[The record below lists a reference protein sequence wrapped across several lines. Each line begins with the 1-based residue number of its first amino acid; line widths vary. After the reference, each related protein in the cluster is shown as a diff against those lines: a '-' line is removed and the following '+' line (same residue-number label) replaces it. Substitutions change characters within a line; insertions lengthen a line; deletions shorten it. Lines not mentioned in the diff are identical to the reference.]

1 MTLWI
6 TIVNNVLNKNSTVLR
21 YYEWKQL
28 RHKPTAYLFFS
39 ACSLSEKQHSNMR
52 GEWSV
57 TLSQFMLILGQIGYF
72 GTKNEQGLKLEE
84 INVIDWIL
92 K

>member
-1 MTLWI
+1 M
-6 TIVNNVLNKNSTVLR
+6 
-21 YYEWKQL
+21 
-28 RHKPTAYLFFS
+28 H
-39 ACSLSEKQHSNMR
+39 

-57 TLSQFMLILGQIGYF
+57 TLSQLMLILGQIGYF